1 MAAVARSLE
10 LRTTREGE
18 VVDITDEV
26 AAHVASSGVQVG
38 MALVFTQSSTSAI
51 TVLEH
56 EPGLVQ
62 DLPAALDRLVPRHG
76 AGVHYGHERM
86 WGDGNGHSHVRAAM
100 LKPDLVVPVS
110 GGRPVLGRWQQ
121 IVFVELDV
129 RPRDRVVHVH
139 VVGE

>member
-1 MAAVARSLE
+1 MAATAAEIRLS
-10 LRTTREGE
+10 TKHEGE
-18 VVDITDEV
+18 VVDITGDVTKQV
-26 AAHVASSGVQVG
+26 AGSGVQTG

-62 DLPAALDRLVPRHG
+62 DLPDALDRLVPRHG
-76 AGVHYGHERM
+76 HGVQYGHERM
-86 WGDGNGHSHVRAAM
+86 WGDGNGHSHVRAAL
-100 LKPDLVVPVS
+100 LKPDLVVPVRD
-110 GGRPVLGRWQQ
+110 GRPVLGRWQQ

-129 RPRDRVVHVH
+129 KPRKRTVSVH